1 MIGKRTLQ
9 GEETSTSKEQSFL
22 EMMTSPSSQE
32 RGPVAVWYR
41 LTAPPALPENA
52 TYIQKEKIRRG
63 RLLSLIALALILGQ
77 GLVTFGSFRTSV
89 YLGVLDASS
98 LLIYCITLFI
108 NKQGKATLAG
118 IVLVGTLEF
127 TLVTSFLFLGPIT
140 PYILPVLALFV
151 VVEVLA
157 ASLLPVNS
165 VFVLFLVN
173 SVFII
178 LYLKF
183 QQHDALFEQ
192 VLRDGYYYNEVIL
205 PIALQLVVAV
215 VTYLW
220 VRSYTQ
226 AIMRADRAEVIAK
239 LEHMVASQ
247 KEEVEEEK
255 RQLEL
260 GIQQLIVVHTQ
271 AINGHI
277 NQRIPLPEA
286 KVLWPLA
293 VSLNNLFA
301 RLRGSYRAE
310 YELQRMNKAIEYLAH
325 VLNNAEIT
333 QEPVLIKQT
342 GTALDPVL
350 LQLDGKSIR
359 ATKLRHDKQSGS
371 SNFPRKANI

>member
-9 GEETSTSKEQSFL
+9 GEETSTSREQSFQ
-22 EMMTSPSSQE
+22 EMMISPSSQE

-52 TYIQKEKIRRG
+52 TYIQKEKVRRG
-63 RLLSLIALALILGQ
+63 RLLSVIALALILGQ
-77 GLVTFGSFRTSV
+77 GLVTLGSFRTSV
-89 YLGVLDASS
+89 YLGLLDVCS

-118 IVLVGTLEF
+118 IVLVGALEF
-127 TLVTSFLFLGPIT
+127 TLVTSFLFLGPVT

-157 ASLLPVNS
+157 ASLLPVTS

-192 VLRDGYYYNEVIL
+192 VLRDGYYYNEIIL
-205 PIALQLVVAV
+205 PIALQFVVAV

-226 AIMRADRAEVIAK
+226 AMMRADRAEVIAK
-239 LEHMVASQ
+239 LEHIVASQ
-247 KEEVEEEK
+247 KEEVEEQK
-255 RQLEL
+255 RQLEV
-260 GIQQLIVVHTQ
+260 GIQQLIVAHTQ

-301 RLRGSYRAE
+301 RLRRSYRAE
-310 YELQRMNKAIEYLAH
+310 YELQRMYKAIEYLAH

-359 ATKLRHDKQSGS
+359 ATKLRHDKHSR
-371 SNFPRKANI
+371 F